1 MPFSPTRRRFLGSS
15 GIALATLL
23 AGCSAPNA
31 TTESRSSTAD
41 TTENQTIAPSD
52 LSDSAAK
59 ERALAAEEEYL
70 EGQLSGAT
78 CLDDWGTTPTVV
90 SKEATVTDRTEDGV
104 RVDVRHPYWYTRTMS
119 DQGTSIQE
127 HADGGSRATYLVT
140 REDADRVDGDIVTPC

>member
-1 MPFSPTRRRFLGSS
+1 MPSRPNRRRFLGRS

-23 AGCSAPNA
+23 AGCSGPDV
-31 TTESRSSTAD
+31 TTESGTSTD
-41 TTENQTIAPSD
+41 STENETISPTE
-52 LSDSAAK
+52 LSDSVAK

-70 EGQLSGAT
+70 EGQLAGAT
-78 CLDDWGTTPTVV
+78 CLDDWGTTATVV

-104 RVDVRHPYWYTRTMS
+104 RVDVLHPYWYTRTTS

-140 REDADRVDGDIVTPC
+140 TEDENRMDGDVVAPC